1 MRLNEVRL
9 ERGPE
14 SIRLVGAI
22 ERGPERER
30 REVDFS
36 FDAPAD
42 FVAESPDPFVVSM
55 LTPAMLAGERLESAL
70 PVSPRLLF
78 GLHGNRDI
86 FHTWF
91 SELQRIEISV
101 PPQTSPGVVQRAP
114 RSAAFFSGGVDSFY
128 TLLKYRHNETLP
140 APLTHIIYMRG
151 VERRLDQARGM
162 EESERRAREI
172 AERAGVQ
179 CLAGI
184 SNIRTQFPL
193 HWERYYFGSGL
204 AAIALA
210 LANGFGY
217 VCIPASYSLAYPQKC
232 GSTPL
237 TDERFSTERTQ
248 IVHDGADRTRAEKV
262 AQILE
267 WDRDLV
273 LSYLRVCIE
282 NRGAAYNCGRCYK
295 CVRTAI
301 ALKIVGAWEDARTFP
316 DKRTDHWEQIVAQ
329 DHPELTEENLAL
341 AERVGN
347 DGKLTAMLR
356 RVARKHR
363 RVAAAGLLMGP
374 SGVNR
379 LRSVWHAA
387 RSVTGAGRR
396 STLTGVGGTTK
407 S

>member
-1 MRLNEVRL
+1 M
-9 ERGPE
+9 P
-14 SIRLVGAI
+14 SQ
-22 ERGPERER
+22 
-30 REVDFS
+30 
-36 FDAPAD
+36 AP
-42 FVAESPDPFVVSM
+42 
-55 LTPAMLAGERLESAL
+55 
-70 PVSPRLLF
+70 
-78 GLHGNRDI
+78 
-86 FHTWF
+86 
-91 SELQRIEISV
+91 
-101 PPQTSPGVVQRAP
+101 PGQDGRAP
-114 RSAAFFSGGVDSFY
+114 RAAAFFSGGLDSFY
-128 TLLKYRHNETLP
+128 TLLKYRGRETLP

-151 VERRLDQARGM
+151 VERRLSQARGM
-162 EESERRAREI
+162 EESEQRARDI
-172 AERAGVQ
+172 AERSGVQ

-237 TDERFSTERTQ
+237 TDERFSIERTQ
-248 IVHDGADRTRAEKV
+248 IVHDGADLTRAEKV
-262 AQILE
+262 ARIVE

-295 CVRTAI
+295 CVRTGI
-301 ALKIVGAWEDARTFP
+301 ALKIVGAWQDAHTFP

-341 AERVGN
+341 AERLGS
-347 DGKLTAMLR
+347 DAELAAMLR
-356 RVARKHR
+356 RVVRKHR

-374 SGVNR
+374 SGVKR
-379 LRSVWHAA
+379 LQSMWHAA
-387 RSVTGAGRR
+387 RSVTGVWRHRTANGGGARHPDACTRAAGPP
-396 STLTGVGGTTK
+396 
-407 S
+407 

>member
-1 MRLNEVRL
+1 L

-14 SIRLVGAI
+14 STRLVGTI
-22 ERGPERER
+22 ERGPSRER

-36 FDAPAD
+36 FDGRAD
-42 FVAESPDPFVVSM
+42 VIAESPDPFLVAM

-70 PVSPRLLF
+70 PASPRLLY
-78 GLHGNRDI
+78 GLHANRDI

-91 SELQRIEISV
+91 PELQRIEISA
-101 PPQTSPGVVQRAP
+101 PPQTALAAVERAP
-114 RSAAFFSGGVDSFY
+114 RAAAFFSGGVDSFY
-128 TLLKYRHNETLP
+128 TLLKYRHGETLP
-140 APLTHIIYMRG
+140 APFTHIIYMRG

-184 SNIRTQFPL
+184 SNIRTEFPL

-210 LANGFGY
+210 LSNGFGY

-262 AQILE
+262 AQIVE

-282 NRGAAYNCGRCYK
+282 NRGAAFNCGRCYK
-295 CVRTAI
+295 CVRTGI
-301 ALKIVGAWEDARTFP
+301 ALKIVGAWQDAQTFP

-341 AERVGN
+341 AERLGT
-347 DGKLTAMLR
+347 DAKLTAMLR

-374 SGVNR
+374 SGVRR
-379 LRSVWHAA
+379 LRSVWHTA
-387 RSVTGAGRR
+387 RSVAAARRRTTRPAVGAAR
-396 STLTGVGGTTK
+396 K
-407 S
+407 A

>member
-1 MRLNEVRL
+1 LHDVRL
-9 ERGPE
+9 ERSAE
-14 SIRLVGAI
+14 STRLLGTV
-22 ERGPERER
+22 ERGSAGARTEI
-30 REVDFS
+30 DFT
-36 FDAPAD
+36 FVAPAD
-42 FVAESPDPFVVSM
+42 FISESPDPFIVSM
-55 LTPAMLAGERLESAL
+55 LTPAMLAGECLESAL

-91 SELQRIEISV
+91 PELHRIEIHV
-101 PPQTSPGVVQRAP
+101 PSQASPGVDRRAP
-114 RSAAFFSGGVDSFY
+114 RAAAFFSGGVDSFY
-128 TLLKYRHNETLP
+128 TLLKYRGRETLP
-140 APLTHIIYMRG
+140 MPLSHIIYMRG

-172 AERAGVQ
+172 AERAGVE
-179 CLAGI
+179 CVAGI

-248 IVHDGADRTRAEKV
+248 ILHDGADLTRAEKV
-262 AQILE
+262 ARIVD

-273 LSYLRVCIE
+273 LSYLRVCME
-282 NRGAAYNCGRCYK
+282 NRGAAFNCGRCYK
-295 CVRTAI
+295 CVRTAV
-301 ALKIVGAWEDARTFP
+301 ALKIVGAWEDAKTFP
-316 DKRTDHWEQIVAQ
+316 DKRTDHWEPIVAQ

-341 AERVGN
+341 AERLGT
-347 DGKLTAMLR
+347 DAKLTAMLR

-363 RVAAAGLLMGP
+363 RVAAAALLMGP
-374 SGVNR
+374 SGVKR
-379 LRSVWHAA
+379 LRSVWHTA
-387 RSVTGAGRR
+387 RAVARAG
-396 STLTGVGGTTK
+396 K